1 MRGNWLEWAVFIVST
16 AVLVL
21 LVGYLA
27 IAGFTGGGT
36 ASIRAEVDAAAA
48 TTGPGGGWLIPVVVR
63 NDGGTAAVSI
73 VVEGTATVSGAEEV
87 SELTIDVLP
96 AESEVEVVLGFGGEP
111 DGEVDLRVVGF
122 ETP

>member
-1 MRGNWLEWAVFIVST
+1 MRGNWLEWAVLIVST

-27 IAGFTGGGT
+27 ITGLVGSGP
-36 ASIRAEVDAAAA
+36 AAIQARVDAAAA
-48 TTGPGGGWLIPVVVR
+48 TTGTDGGWLVPVVVR

-73 VVEGTATVSGAEEV
+73 VIEGSVTVSGAEEV

-96 AESEVEVVLGFGGEP
+96 AESEVEVVLGFGDEP
-111 DGEVDLRVVGF
+111 DGEVDLRVVAF